1 MKKLFYIPAV
11 LAFAVFAACGPS
23 AAEKR
28 AKEVADSTHV
38 ADSLAGIAAAEAA
51 KVQAAADSV
60 AAVEAAAKA
69 QAVADSTAA
78 AEAAKA
84 KGGKKK

>member
-28 AKEVADSTHV
+28 AKEVADSTKV
-38 ADSLAGIAAAEAA
+38 ADSLAA
-51 KVQAAADSV
+51 VQ
-60 AAVEAAAKA
+60 
-69 QAVADSTAA
+69 A

-84 KGGKKK
+84 QATADSLAAVAAKPAKKK